1 MFAGKESSV
10 TEGSLYWLTFGAKVA
25 EEYLQV
31 IALVSLSI
39 KKVMIIRNYKNII
52 KDG

>member
-10 TEGSLYWLTFGAKVA
+10 IEGLLCLLTFGVKVA

-39 KKVMIIRNYKNII
+39 ETSRMISRII
-52 KDG
+52 QKIGGT

>member
-10 TEGSLYWLTFGAKVA
+10 IEGLLCWLTFGVKVA

-31 IALVSLSI
+31 IALVSLPIKSYDNPYDI
-39 KKVMIIRNYKNII
+39 KKISWQ
-52 KDG
+52 